1 MPSQLISSSGCC
13 QPCDSEPIV
22 VNTPG
27 PQGAAGTNGTNGANG
42 ENAFSYTTASFIVPA
57 FGASVVVPV
66 ANTSFLPESVAGQ
79 FFVSVQGCGYLQVTS
94 VDGLL
99 VTLQNPLAGV
109 LGVPNA
115 IPTTVIP
122 LGSLITLAGAIG
134 ATGAAGVAGGAPSA
148 GTYILR
154 VPDAALASATA
165 LNSFSS
171 GYLKTQGSAG
181 SGFLSTTATV
191 PVGEISGVLPV
202 ANGGTNVATVPTNG
216 QLLIGNGTGYTLASL
231 TAGSNITITPG
242 AGTISIAAT
251 GAAAAFVYETFTRR
265 VSGTVGAG
273 APQINPSLTK
283 NPFSLT
289 EFPSGSW
296 TGIDTASRFTAAT
309 GRFTAALAG
318 YYRIDVAL
326 MLSADTG
333 TSSTVS
339 FKIRKNGTTD
349 IGPANIQTTNSTS
362 LVGPFFIQYIDQ
374 ASASDYYEVLVTTSA
389 LNTYYIREGASFSIQ
404 RIQA

>member
-13 QPCDSEPIV
+13 QPCDSDPIV
-22 VNTPG
+22 VNTVG
-27 PQGAAGTNGTNGANG
+27 PQGAAGTNGTNGTNG
-42 ENAFSYTTASFIVPA
+42 LNAFTYTTAAFSVPSF
-57 FGASVVVPV
+57 GSSVVVPV
-66 ANTSFLPESVAGQ
+66 DNYEFLPESVAGQ

-99 VTLQNPLAGV
+99 ITLQNPLAGV
-109 LGVPNA
+109 LGIPNA
-115 IPTTVIP
+115 VPTTVIP
-122 LGSLITLAGAIG
+122 LGSLITLSGAIG

-181 SGFLSTTATV
+181 SGSLSTVATV
-191 PVGEISGVLPV
+191 PVGDISGVLPV

-242 AGTISIAAT
+242 AGTISIASTAS
-251 GAAAAFVYETFTRR
+251 GSSFSYVTFTRR
-265 VSGTVGAG
+265 VTSN
-273 APQINPSLTK
+273 APTMSAVAS
-283 NPFSLT
+283 NPFNSVT
-289 EFPSGSW
+289 YPSATYS
-296 TGIDTASRFTAAT
+296 GIDTASGFTAAT
-309 GRFTAALAG
+309 GRFVAANSG
-318 YYRIDVAL
+318 YYR
-326 MLSADTG
+326 LSSIIHNGFVGGVYDI
-333 TSSTVS
+333 SLQ
-339 FKIRKNGTTD
+339 IRKNGTP
-349 IGPANIQTTNSTS
+349 IYS
-362 LVGPFFIQYIDQ
+362 VGYRISAVDAPPVAVEVLDQ
-374 ASASDYYEVLVTTSA
+374 ASASDFYELFITSA
-389 LNTYYIREGASFSIQ
+389 TNTSLFNVNSSFSIQ

>member
-1 MPSQLISSSGCC
+1 MPSQLISSTGCC

-122 LGSLITLAGAIG
+122 LGSLITLSGAIG

-171 GYLKTQGSAG
+171 GYLKTQGSSG
-181 SGFLSTTATV
+181 SGFLSTVATV
-191 PVGEISGVLPV
+191 PVGDISGVLPV

-242 AGTISIAAT
+242 AGTITIASTAS
-251 GAAAAFVYETFTRR
+251 GSAFSYATFTRR
-265 VSGTVGAG
+265 LTGNNLILAAT
-273 APQINPSLTK
+273 TK
-283 NPFSLT
+283 NPFSLGD
-289 EFPSGSW
+289 FPSGSW
-296 TGIDTASRFTAAT
+296 AGIDTASGFTAAT
-309 GRFTAALAG
+309 GRFTAPYTG
-318 YYRIDVAL
+318 YYKIDAVFNLLGNTGVASVIVFL
-326 MLSADTG
+326 
-333 TSSTVS
+333 
-339 FKIRKNGTTD
+339 RKNGS
-349 IGPANIQTTNSTS
+349 NILQTQEFNATNASPQS
-362 LVGPFFIQYIDQ
+362 LIPVSFSYIDQ
-374 ASASDYYEVLVTTSA
+374 ATVITDYYDILIQTTGNGVSVVTGS
-389 LNTYYIREGASFSIQ
+389 SFSIQ

>member
-13 QPCDSEPIV
+13 QPCDSDPIV

-27 PQGAAGTNGTNGANG
+27 PQGAAGTNGTNGTNG
-42 ENAFSYTTASFIVPA
+42 LNAFTYTTAAFSVPSF
-57 FGASVVVPV
+57 GSSVVVSV
-66 ANTSFLPESVAGQ
+66 DNYEFLPESVAGQ

-109 LGVPNA
+109 LGIPNA
-115 IPTTVIP
+115 VPTTVIP
-122 LGSLITLAGAIG
+122 LGSLITLSGAIG

-181 SGFLSTTATV
+181 SGSLSTVATV
-191 PVGEISGVLPV
+191 PVGDISGTLPV

-231 TAGSNITITPG
+231 TAGSNVTITPG
-242 AGTISIAAT
+242 AGTITIASTAS
-251 GAAAAFVYETFTRR
+251 GSAFSYATFTRR
-265 VSGTVGAG
+265 LTGNNLILAAT
-273 APQINPSLTK
+273 TK
-283 NPFSLT
+283 NPFSLGD
-289 EFPSGSW
+289 FPSGSW
-296 TGIDTASRFTAAT
+296 AGIDTASGFTAAT
-309 GRFTAALAG
+309 GRFTAPYTG
-318 YYRIDVAL
+318 YYKIDAVFNLLGNTGVASVIVFL
-326 MLSADTG
+326 
-333 TSSTVS
+333 
-339 FKIRKNGTTD
+339 RKNGS
-349 IGPANIQTTNSTS
+349 NILQTQEFNATNASPQS
-362 LVGPFFIQYIDQ
+362 LIPVSFSYIDQ
-374 ASASDYYEVLVTTSA
+374 ATVITDYYDILIQTTGNGVSVVTGS
-389 LNTYYIREGASFSIQ
+389 SFSIQ

>member
-13 QPCDSEPIV
+13 QPCDSDPIV

-27 PQGAAGTNGTNGANG
+27 PQGNPGTNGTNGANG
-42 ENAFSYTTASFIVPA
+42 ENAFSYTTASFIIPA

-148 GTYILR
+148 GTYIIR

-171 GYLKTQGSAG
+171 GYLKTQGSSG
-181 SGFLSTTATV
+181 SGSLSTVATV
-191 PVGEISGVLPV
+191 PVGDISGVLPV
-202 ANGGTNVATVPTNG
+202 AKGGTNIATIPTNG

-251 GAAAAFVYETFTRR
+251 GAAAAFSYVTFTRR
-265 VSGTVGAG
+265 LTGNNLIAAAT
-273 APQINPSLTK
+273 TK
-283 NPFSLT
+283 NPFSLGD
-289 EFPSGSW
+289 FPSGSW
-296 TGIDTASRFTAAT
+296 AGIDTASGFTAAT
-309 GRFTAALAG
+309 GRFTAPYTG
-318 YYRIDVAL
+318 YYKIDAVFNLLGNTGVASVIVFL
-326 MLSADTG
+326 
-333 TSSTVS
+333 
-339 FKIRKNGTTD
+339 RKNGIT
-349 IGPANIQTTNSTS
+349 NVFQTQEFNATNASPQS
-362 LVGPFFIQYIDQ
+362 LIPVSFSYIDQ
-374 ASASDYYEVLVTTSA
+374 ATVITDYYEILIQTTGFGVNVATGSS
-389 LNTYYIREGASFSIQ
+389 LSVQ

>member
-13 QPCDSEPIV
+13 QPCDSDPIV

-27 PQGAAGTNGTNGANG
+27 PQGAAGTNGSNGTNGL
-42 ENAFSYTTASFIVPA
+42 NAFTYTTASALVPPL
-57 FGASVVVPV
+57 GGYVVVQV
-66 ANTSFLPESVAGQ
+66 QDSSFLPESIAGQ
-79 FFVSVQGCGYLQVTS
+79 FFVSIQGCGYMQV
-94 VDGLL
+94 VDVVGLS
-99 VTLQNPLAGV
+99 VTLGNPAPGV
-109 LGVPNA
+109 LSIPNA
-115 IPTTVIP
+115 IPTTPISI
-122 LGSLITLAGAIG
+122 GALITLAGAVG
-134 ATGAAGVAGGAPSA
+134 PQGPAGTAGGAPSA

-181 SGFLSTTATV
+181 SGFLSTVATV
-191 PVGEISGVLPV
+191 PVGDISGVLPV
-202 ANGGTNVATVPTNG
+202 ANGGTNVATIPTNG

>member
-13 QPCDSEPIV
+13 QPCDSDPIV

-27 PQGAAGTNGTNGANG
+27 PQGAAGANGTNGTNGL
-42 ENAFSYTTASFIVPA
+42 NAFTYTTAAFSVPSF
-57 FGASVVVPV
+57 GSSVVVSV
-66 ANTSFLPESVAGQ
+66 DNYEFLPESVAGQ

-109 LGVPNA
+109 LGIPNA
-115 IPTTVIP
+115 VPTTVIP
-122 LGSLITLAGAIG
+122 LGSLITLSGAIG

-181 SGFLSTTATV
+181 SGSLSTVATV
-191 PVGEISGVLPV
+191 PVGDISGTLPV

-231 TAGSNITITPG
+231 TAGSNVTITPG
-242 AGTISIAAT
+242 AGTITIASTAS
-251 GAAAAFVYETFTRR
+251 GSAFSYATFTRR
-265 VSGTVGAG
+265 LTGNNLILAAT
-273 APQINPSLTK
+273 TK
-283 NPFSLT
+283 NPFSLGD
-289 EFPSGSW
+289 FPSGSW
-296 TGIDTASRFTAAT
+296 AGIDTASGFTAAT
-309 GRFTAALAG
+309 GRFTAPYTG
-318 YYRIDVAL
+318 YYKIDAVFNLLGNTGVASVIVFL
-326 MLSADTG
+326 
-333 TSSTVS
+333 
-339 FKIRKNGTTD
+339 RKNGS
-349 IGPANIQTTNSTS
+349 NILQTQEFNATNASPQS
-362 LVGPFFIQYIDQ
+362 LIPVSFSYIDQ
-374 ASASDYYEVLVTTSA
+374 ATVITDYYDILIQTTGNGVSVVTGSS
-389 LNTYYIREGASFSIQ
+389 LSIQ

>member
-79 FFVSVQGCGYLQVTS
+79 FFVSVQGCGYLQVTD
-94 VDGLL
+94 VTGLN
-99 VTLQNPLAGV
+99 VTLKNPLAGV
-109 LGVPNA
+109 LGIPNA

-122 LGSLITLAGAIG
+122 TSALITLAGAIG
-134 ATGAAGVAGGAPSA
+134 ATGAAGVAGGASSA
-148 GTYILR
+148 ATYIVR
-154 VPDAALASATA
+154 IPDASVPSATA

-171 GYLKTQGSAG
+171 GYIKTQGSAG
-181 SGFLSTTATV
+181 SGFLSTVATV
-191 PVGEISGVLPV
+191 PVGDISGVLPV

-242 AGTISIAAT
+242 AGTISIASTAS
-251 GAAAAFVYETFTRR
+251 GSSFNYVTFTRR
-265 VSGTVGAG
+265 LTGNNLIAAAT
-273 APQINPSLTK
+273 TK
-283 NPFSLT
+283 NPFSLGD
-289 EFPSGSW
+289 FPSGSW
-296 TGIDTASRFTAAT
+296 AGIDTASGFTAAT
-309 GRFTAALAG
+309 GRFTAPYTG
-318 YYRIDVAL
+318 YYKIDAVFNLLGSTGVASVIVFL
-326 MLSADTG
+326 
-333 TSSTVS
+333 
-339 FKIRKNGTTD
+339 RKNGITNVFQTQEFNATNASPQSLIPVSFSYVDQATAITD
-349 IGPANIQTTNSTS
+349 YYEILIQTTSFGVSVATGSS
-362 LVGPFFIQYIDQ
+362 LSV
-374 ASASDYYEVLVTTSA
+374 
-389 LNTYYIREGASFSIQ
+389 Q

>member
-1 MPSQLISSSGCC
+1 MPSQLISSTGCC
-13 QPCDSEPIV
+13 QPCDSDPIV

-27 PQGAAGTNGTNGANG
+27 PQGNPGTNGTNGANG
-42 ENAFSYTTASFIVPA
+42 ENAFSYTTASFVVPT

-122 LGSLITLAGAIG
+122 LGSLITLSGAIG

-171 GYLKTQGSAG
+171 GYIKTQGSSG
-181 SGFLSTTATV
+181 SGFLSTVATV
-191 PVGEISGVLPV
+191 PVGDISGVLPV
-202 ANGGTNVATVPTNG
+202 AKGGTNVATVPTNG

-242 AGTISIAAT
+242 AGTISIASTAS
-251 GAAAAFVYETFTRR
+251 GAAFSYVTFTRR
-265 VSGTVGAG
+265 LTGNNLIASGA
-273 APQINPSLTK
+273 TK
-283 NPFSLT
+283 NPFSLGD
-289 EFPSGSW
+289 FPSGSW
-296 TGIDTASRFTAAT
+296 AGIDTASGFTAAT
-309 GRFTAALAG
+309 GRFTAPYTG
-318 YYRIDVAL
+318 YYKIDAVFNLLGNTGVASVIVFL
-326 MLSADTG
+326 
-333 TSSTVS
+333 
-339 FKIRKNGTTD
+339 RKNGIT
-349 IGPANIQTTNSTS
+349 NVFQTQEFNATNASPQS
-362 LVGPFFIQYIDQ
+362 LIPVSFSYIDQ
-374 ASASDYYEVLVTTSA
+374 ATAITDYYEILIQTTGFGVNVATGS
-389 LNTYYIREGASFSIQ
+389 SFSIQ

>member
-13 QPCDSEPIV
+13 QPCDSDPIV

-79 FFVSVQGCGYLQVTS
+79 FFVSVQGCGYLQVTD
-94 VDGLL
+94 VTGLN
-99 VTLQNPLAGV
+99 VTLKNPLAGV
-109 LGVPNA
+109 LGIPNA

-122 LGSLITLAGAIG
+122 TSALITLSGAIG
-134 ATGAAGVAGGAPSA
+134 ATGAAGVAGGASSA
-148 GTYILR
+148 ATYIVR
-154 VPDAALASATA
+154 IPDASVPSATA

-171 GYLKTQGSAG
+171 GYIKTQGSAG
-181 SGFLSTTATV
+181 SGFLSTTGTV
-191 PVGEISGVLPV
+191 PVGDISGVLPV

-251 GAAAAFVYETFTRR
+251 GAAAAFTYVTFTRR
-265 VSGTVGAG
+265 LTGNNLIASGA
-273 APQINPSLTK
+273 TK
-283 NPFSLT
+283 NPFSLGD
-289 EFPSGSW
+289 FPSGSW
-296 TGIDTASRFTAAT
+296 AGIDTASGFTAAT
-309 GRFTAALAG
+309 GRFTAPYTG
-318 YYRIDVAL
+318 YYKIDAVFNLLGSTGVASVIVFL
-326 MLSADTG
+326 
-333 TSSTVS
+333 
-339 FKIRKNGTTD
+339 RKNGTT
-349 IGPANIQTTNSTS
+349 NVFQTQEFNATNASPQS
-362 LVGPFFIQYIDQ
+362 LIPVSFSYIDQ
-374 ASASDYYEVLVTTSA
+374 ATVITDYYEILIQTTGFGVNVATGSS
-389 LNTYYIREGASFSIQ
+389 LSVQ

>member
-1 MPSQLISSSGCC
+1 MPSQLISSTGCC
-13 QPCDSEPIV
+13 QPCDSDPIV

-27 PQGAAGTNGTNGANG
+27 PQGNPGTNGTNGANG

-122 LGSLITLAGAIG
+122 LGSLITLSGAIG

-148 GTYILR
+148 GTYIVR

-191 PVGEISGVLPV
+191 PVGDISGTLPV
-202 ANGGTNVATVPTNG
+202 AKGGTNVATVPTNG

-251 GAAAAFVYETFTRR
+251 GAAAAFTYVTFTRR
-265 VSGTVGAG
+265 VTSN
-273 APQINPSLTK
+273 APTMSAVAS
-283 NPFSLT
+283 NPFNSVT
-289 EFPSGSW
+289 YPSATYS
-296 TGIDTASRFTAAT
+296 GIDTASGFTPAT
-309 GRFTAALAG
+309 GRFVAANSG
-318 YYRIDVAL
+318 YYR
-326 MLSADTG
+326 LSSIIHNGFVGGVYDI
-333 TSSTVS
+333 SLQ
-339 FKIRKNGTTD
+339 IRKNGTP
-349 IGPANIQTTNSTS
+349 IYS
-362 LVGPFFIQYIDQ
+362 VGYRISAVDEPPVAVEVLDQ
-374 ASASDYYEVLVTTSA
+374 ASASDFYELFITSA
-389 LNTYYIREGASFSIQ
+389 TNTSLFNVNSSFSIQ

>member
-13 QPCDSEPIV
+13 QPCDSDPIV

-27 PQGAAGTNGTNGANG
+27 PQGAAGANGTNGTNGL
-42 ENAFSYTTASFIVPA
+42 NAFTYTTAAFSVPSF
-57 FGASVVVPV
+57 GSSVVVSV
-66 ANTSFLPESVAGQ
+66 DNYEFLPESVAGQ

-122 LGSLITLAGAIG
+122 LGSLITLSGAIG

-171 GYLKTQGSAG
+171 GYLKTQGSSG
-181 SGFLSTTATV
+181 SGFLSTVATV
-191 PVGEISGVLPV
+191 PVGDISGVLPV

-251 GAAAAFVYETFTRR
+251 GAAAAFTYVTFTRR
-265 VSGTVGAG
+265 LTGNNLIAAAT
-273 APQINPSLTK
+273 TK
-283 NPFSLT
+283 NPFSLGD
-289 EFPSGSW
+289 FPSGSW
-296 TGIDTASRFTAAT
+296 AGIDTASGFTAAT
-309 GRFTAALAG
+309 GRFTTPYTG
-318 YYRIDVAL
+318 YYKIDAVFNL
-326 MLSADTG
+326 IGSTG
-333 TSSTVS
+333 TASVIVFLRKLGSNIFQTQEFNVTNASPQSLIPVS
-339 FKIRKNGTTD
+339 F
-349 IGPANIQTTNSTS
+349 S
-362 LVGPFFIQYIDQ
+362 YIDQ
-374 ASASDYYEVLVTTSA
+374 AAAVTDYYDILIQTTGFGVNVATGSS
-389 LNTYYIREGASFSIQ
+389 LSVQ